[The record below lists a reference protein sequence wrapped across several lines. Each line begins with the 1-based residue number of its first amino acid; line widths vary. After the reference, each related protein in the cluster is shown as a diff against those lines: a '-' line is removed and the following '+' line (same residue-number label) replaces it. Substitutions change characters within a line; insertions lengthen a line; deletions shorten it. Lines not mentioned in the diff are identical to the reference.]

1 MDPRSYLSLLAASGL
16 SAALFSAVFVLAFL
30 AKLLTQ
36 GKLNPLYLLGF
47 ALAAWVGLYLA
58 RYALRAC
65 FTLSENSP
73 EEVPKPKAR
82 PSVTGQ
88 IMLLARATKG
98 RLSASEVAAATH
110 LSVEESHRALK
121 TLVKSGIADIWL
133 NDAGGVVY
141 VFPELF
147 EDFKETA
154 RSPLD

>member
-16 SAALFSAVFVLAFL
+16 SVALFSAVFVLAFL

-36 GKLNPLYLLGF
+36 GKLNALYLLGF
-47 ALAAWVGLYLA
+47 TVTAWVAWSLT
-58 RYALRAC
+58 RYALQA
-65 FTLSENSP
+65 LIGSEDSP
-73 EEVPKPKAR
+73 TALPKAHR
-82 PSVTGQ
+82 SVTGQ
-88 IMLLARATKG
+88 IMLLARAAKG